1 MTSTNGRVTEDGDG
15 GDEMKWQEV
24 IRGGR
29 GGTGRGGRSGRG
41 GDGGRGRTPNQE
53 DRKTQKPAN
62 TTILKNVATL
72 LPINETPSNEQ
83 DGTKPMETETVNS
96 QKKRALSMDKMED
109 ETPDERTKTVQFDFS
124 EKKCPP
130 PGKYDHLTKE
140 EIRALVKERGEQM
153 IEESTVMETQM
164 KIEFNIG
171 NNVTKFSV
179 RQLAVKVLEKMKA
192 IDPTIALKSVQDKTT
207 VWKDMAKLPSDEAF
221 GTHFNV
227 REETSPRG
235 PRKVVVH
242 CRLISTQKLGDI
254 KFEAN
259 LLHYL
264 RENKIWLNIDRFEM
278 RRLASPGFFI
288 DMHPRLTNLKQLH
301 GSLSRVMERTRV
313 KDPKILAEWRTKN
326 PPISNT
332 GDEIDRIVEGMHNPI
347 PDFHLQSGR
356 RAFGAG
362 DSRVETDCLIVQSA
376 AEDATY
382 LKALL
387 ASVYENQEFN
397 KGMFIP
403 TGIHLIESPA
413 VLCSLLRRHNKYL
426 QAITAISI
434 FGLKEEALDSPVTLD
449 SGEVLDLK
457 EFLLKYVPGLAGIE
471 ETNKSESEGKWFFMV
486 KKAHLTKVTNFLDK
500 HLKEVYEQFV
510 NEEDLFPDFPY
521 PRRAPAATSR
531 APHPVST
538 TVGTYASV
546 LRAYSSNPQ
555 EDGDTS
561 EDNQFNRAPE
571 RPRKRQAVQLVFDNS
586 QFPKIQETAATSVPT
601 TSTITTATP
610 AAVNVDQKLADM
622 EQRLQLQINSM
633 QAAQDAQMKTILEKF
648 EENVKTI
655 VSSMESMMKNV
666 HQMANL
672 PLPPQMNNVQNP
684 QTTGSHVGKDNTNM
698 SSLADRVDNSSAD
711 ETMN

>member
-1 MTSTNGRVTEDGDG
+1 
-15 GDEMKWQEV
+15 
-24 IRGGR
+24 
-29 GGTGRGGRSGRG
+29 
-41 GDGGRGRTPNQE
+41 
-53 DRKTQKPAN
+53 
-62 TTILKNVATL
+62 
-72 LPINETPSNEQ
+72 
-83 DGTKPMETETVNS
+83 
-96 QKKRALSMDKMED
+96 MDKAED
-109 ETPDERTKTVQFDFS
+109 ETPEERPKTVQFDFS
-124 EKKCPP
+124 EKKDPP

-153 IEESTVMETQM
+153 VETSTEMETQM

-179 RQLAVKVLEKMKA
+179 RQSAVKVLEKMKA
-192 IDPTIALKSVQDKTT
+192 IDPTLALKSVQDKTT
-207 VWKDMAKLPSDEAF
+207 VWKDMSKLPSDEAF

-242 CRLISTQKLGDI
+242 CRMISTQKLGDI

-288 DMHPRLTNLKQLH
+288 DMHPRLTNLKHLH

-326 PPISNT
+326 PPKSDKT
-332 GDEIDRIVEGMHNPI
+332 GDNIDRILEGMHNPI
-347 PDFHLQSGR
+347 PDFHIQSGR

-376 AEDATY
+376 ADDATY

-397 KGMFIP
+397 KGMFVP

-426 QAITAISI
+426 QNTSAVSI
-434 FGLKEEALDSPVTLD
+434 FGMKEDALDSPVTLD
-449 SGEVLDLK
+449 SGEILDLK

-486 KKAHLTKVTNFLDK
+486 KKAKITAVTTFLDK
-500 HLKEVYEQFV
+500 HLKEIYEEFV

-521 PRRAPAATSR
+521 PRRAPAATPR

-555 EDGDTS
+555 EDGDVS
-561 EDNQFNRAPE
+561 EDTQFNRAPE

-586 QFPKIQETAATSVPT
+586 HFPKIQETTATSVPT

-610 AAVNVDQKLADM
+610 AAGVNIDQKLADM
-622 EQRLQLQINSM
+622 EQRIQLQINSM
-633 QAAQDAQMKTILEKF
+633 QAAQEAQMNKIIEKF
-648 EENVKTI
+648 EANVKTMM
-655 VSSMESMMKNV
+655 SSMSKMMTNV

-672 PLPPQMNNVQNP
+672 PPLTQIHNVQNS
-684 QTTGSHVGKDNTNM
+684 QATGSHVGTSNTNM

-711 ETMN
+711 ETMT